1 MSHRFRG
8 RVALVIA
15 SLVAA
20 VVWAADGLAPSISPQ
35 ELQARMAKGDAPL
48 VVDVRTPQEYAAGH
62 IPGAINVPHEEVAS
76 HVALLSSA
84 NGVAMYCM
92 KGPRARLG
100 EAAFVGAGGKD
111 ALHLEGGFAAWQA
124 AGLPVENSPAPK

>member
-1 MSHRFRG
+1 MSYRFRG

-15 SLVAA
+15 SLVAV
-20 VVWAADGLAPSISPQ
+20 VVWAADDLAPSISPKDL
-35 ELQARMAKGDAPL
+35 EARIAKGDAPL

-62 IPGAINVPHEEVAS
+62 IPGAINIPHEQVAS
-76 HVALLSSA
+76 RVAELS
-84 NGVAMYCM
+84 GKGEVAMYCM

-111 ALHLEGGFAAWQA
+111 VLHIEGGFAAWES
-124 AGLPVENSPAPK
+124 AGLPVVKGSAPR